1 MENEG
6 GAQRQALIVQLESR
20 RIIREVQCATLALAI
35 DSPRSNARA
44 RQSSIQRLN
53 QLKRGLE
60 EIKAS
65 LQLLR
70 GEPATDDEQQKS
82 TGDSS
87 D

>member
-70 GEPATDDEQQKS
+70 GDPAIKDVQQNFAQE
-82 TGDSS
+82 TS